1 MKESTY
7 FMYDGISSKDMGV
20 TIGTT
25 KGGLY
30 EESFLPTRNII
41 EKSVAHREK
50 PYLQGVEHEPL
61 SFSLHFF
68 IEDWSNDK
76 LLRKVARWLFQSYYK
91 PLILDSN
98 PNRIFYAMV
107 VGDSNL
113 VHSGL
118 DEGYIE
124 LEIRCDSPYSY
135 TAEHELN
142 NIEFLTSN
150 IGSVV
155 ENSVADFDNGTHS
168 NTIVTADGL
177 SVESVVSL
185 WGDLYVTKKKWGEII

>member
-113 VHSGL
+113 FHSGL

>member
-76 LLRKVARWLFQSYYK
+76 LLRKVARWLCQSYYK

-113 VHSGL
+113 FHSGL